1 MLTRRILTSVILL
14 FALSLPLSCYAQQSR
29 LRQSMTHLSS
39 QIAQKMDANHRTRI
53 AVLEFSDLD
62 GGTSPLGQYIAETL
76 MTDLFD
82 TGKFQVVER
91 RLLATMLK
99 ENKLKTTGLLDPATT
114 KKLGQV
120 LGVDAIV
127 SGTISN
133 LASHV
138 AVNARLVAVDTA
150 AVFASASVEI
160 EKDEDVK
167 SLMKE
172 PETSANRTATIDH
185 PRQTTAS
192 LQSGQLRLKETPV
205 ARSYV
210 ATYTIQSIGQ
220 SATGTTIQISMRCE
234 QQCFALSLRGREAR
248 GAPMKQL
255 AFIIDDQGRRFDCID
270 DRTSYSQSNGA
281 DGQFS
286 KLAEGEVLNL
296 LLVFRPI
303 EPDSSRLKVH
313 YFDNN
318 SLNVPV
324 EITAELSR

>member
-1 MLTRRILTSVILL
+1 MSVVFIFMPFRL
-14 FALSLPLSCYAQQSR
+14 FPCYAQQSR
-29 LRQSMTHLSS
+29 LRQNMTHLSS

-53 AVLEFSDLD
+53 AVLEFPDLD

-76 MTDLFD
+76 ITDLFD

-114 KKLGQV
+114 KKLGQI

-133 LASHV
+133 LANHV

-150 AVFASASVEI
+150 AVFASASAEI

-172 PETSANRTATIDH
+172 PETSPNRTTTIDP
-185 PRQTTAS
+185 PRQTTGS
-192 LQSGQLRLKETPV
+192 HQPDQLQLKEIPV
-205 ARSYV
+205 TRTYV
-210 ATYTIQSIGQ
+210 ATYTIRSIVQ
-220 SATGTTIQISMRCE
+220 SATATTIQISMRCE
-234 QQCFALSLRGREAR
+234 QQCFAQSLRGREAR
-248 GAPMKQL
+248 GTPMKQL
-255 AFIIDDQGRRFDCID
+255 AFIVDDQGRRFDCID
-270 DRTSYSQSNGA
+270 DRSDYSQSNGA
-281 DGQFS
+281 DGPFS
-286 KLAEGEVLNL
+286 KLAEGEVFNL
-296 LLVFRPI
+296 ILVFRPI
-303 EPDSSRLKVH
+303 EPDSSKLKVH

-318 SLNVPV
+318 ILNVPV
-324 EITAELSR
+324 ELTAEVSR